1 MGHARTVI
9 ADLLRVHP
17 AAGTRVVALRAGAT
31 ILVPLLVLAGTDRL
45 TWGLYA
51 VFGAFAA
58 VYGGSTAARGRWR
71 VQAHAGSL
79 LVAAATTG
87 AAVALSEHRAWLA
100 VPVAAAW
107 AALAADASD
116 RRRWVPPGP
125 LFVVFAVGACSARPT
140 EPHEVP
146 VALGI
151 AGGTAA
157 LALALGVLD
166 ERRPRPAPPAPAA
179 RHTPPAADRRRLHVA
194 RVAVAVGV
202 AGVLATASG
211 IGHPYWAMVAAV
223 VPLAVP
229 RLRAQ
234 VVRALQRALGTTVG
248 IGLAAVLL
256 SVPLSP
262 LAAVLVAAALQGV
275 AELLVVRNYGAA
287 LVFITPL
294 ALLMGHLAHP
304 EPVGDLVVDRLAETL
319 LGIAVGLL
327 VAWVTRQRPAPA
339 VPAPPA
345 PPGPSLAG

>member
-1 MGHARTVI
+1 M
-9 ADLLRVHP
+9 ADLLHVHP
-17 AAGTRVVALRAGAT
+17 ATGTRVVALRAGTT
-31 ILVPLLVLAGTDRL
+31 ILVPLLLLAAADRL

-79 LVAAATTG
+79 LVAASTTG
-87 AAVALSEHRAWLA
+87 AVVALSEHRAWLA

-107 AALAADASD
+107 AALATHASD
-116 RRRWVPPGP
+116 HRRWVPPGP

-140 EPHEVP
+140 QPHEVP

-151 AGGTAA
+151 AGGTAV
-157 LALALGVLD
+157 LALALGALD
-166 ERRPRPAPPAPAA
+166 ERRAGRAPAPAA
-179 RHTPPAADRRRLHVA
+179 LPATRPAPVTTGRRRLHVA
-194 RVAVAVGV
+194 RVAVAVAV
-202 AGVLATASG
+202 AGALATASG
-211 IGHPYWAMVAAV
+211 IGHPYWAIVAAV

-304 EPVGDLVVDRLAETL
+304 EPVADLVVDRLVETL

-327 VAWVTRQRPAPA
+327 VAWVTRPRPPAPA
-339 VPAPPA
+339 
-345 PPGPSLAG
+345 LAG